1 MDIEKIWQQQKLP
14 GDDLPN
20 ITSISQLKAP
30 QQQSPLKRMK
40 WLLKV
45 NMIWALVISVAYIA
59 IACFE
64 HYWQIRALFVLL
76 LGFNFWSVWSGLKL
90 YRSIDARVT
99 AANLLAELIRN
110 RDALKQWIAVQS
122 RMALFIYPFSAAAGF
137 LFGGVIGSGKPVDV
151 FIGKPIVIIALV
163 VCMIVLTPLAHLAT
177 KWMFKRGFGKLQTH
191 LDTAIAQLSNP
202 Q

>member
-1 MDIEKIWQQQKLP
+1 MDMEKIWQQHKP
-14 GDDLPN
+14 TAADLPD
-20 ITSISQLKAP
+20 ITSVSQLKAH
-30 QQQSPLKRMK
+30 QQPSPLKRMK

-45 NMIWALVISVAYIA
+45 NMIWALAISIAYLA
-59 IACFE
+59 IAYFE
-64 HYWQIRALFVLL
+64 PYWQIRALFVLL

-99 AANLLAELIRN
+99 AANLLAELTRN

-151 FIGKPIVIIALV
+151 IITKPIVVIALV

-177 KWMFKRGFGKLQTH
+177 KWLFKRSFGKLQSH
-191 LDTAIAQLSNP
+191 LDTTIAQLSGP